1 MTNNKKDLKESP
13 MQAIPTPKSILNYKD
28 DEVVA
33 AIKQEV
39 GKNKDFTILRITH
52 QANQYYN
59 VVISYI
65 VPDEDWSFELD
76 KYRYIQQLHTYRVE
90 LFTALSKLLPVV
102 NVNLLAFDFIKGNDE
117 IKFCLTILL
126 SDTNNK
132 DWVTG
137 RRKQTIDQRERMKLL
152 QTESKKP
159 KKIDPEKQQ
168 EQAKESALEKLI
180 DIIEKS
186 YKGIKNENEF
196 LKFYSIITG
205 RRKPRGYDADGWF
218 KDYEGQARDEIKT
231 SIEWIHDIEEA
242 KLIIQKMVKYGI
254 MKPVV
259 KESENLK
266 EYYYIPSKIREREFH
281 FPFKDFKQ
289 ELFDAIDD
297 EIIKQDISDLGIEDI
312 EDLMSF
318 HPKLIK
324 DEWYE
329 GNSVENTAKLIVGKL
344 KHKKKTSYEP
354 TEDEGSIAED
364 VELDYEFAPSNVPG
378 TPTTD
383 EDFLECDGMTK
394 STSVK
399 ESELIEGKIYSLFE
413 SNGLIVDTVQFIQKQ
428 DGKFLF
434 EKSATGRKIKLSK
447 NDVLSCI
454 KKMKKKVIKEGWK
467 MRDEISVPDAFKAA
481 ESARQ
486 IPGVI
491 SANAITQDKLSITYD
506 GRKLDGETLKIKLS

>member
-1 MTNNKKDLKESP
+1 MTTNKKDLKESP

-39 GKNKDFTILRITH
+39 GKNKDFTILRINH

-76 KYRYIQQLHTYRVE
+76 KYRYIIQLHTYRVE

-102 NVNLLAFDFIKGNDE
+102 NVNLLAFDFVKGNEE

-152 QTESKKP
+152 QMEAKKP

-168 EQAKESALEKLI
+168 EEAKESALQKLI
-180 DIIEKS
+180 DIIEKA
-186 YKGIKNENEF
+186 YKGIKNEGEF

-205 RRKPRGYDADGWF
+205 RRKPRGYDSEGWF

-242 KLIIQKMVKYGI
+242 KTIIQKMVKYGI
-254 MKPVV
+254 MKPSI
-259 KESENLK
+259 KESESLK
-266 EYYYIPSKIREREFH
+266 EYFYNPSKIREREFY
-281 FPFKDFKQ
+281 FPFKEFKQ
-289 ELFDAIDD
+289 ELFDAIYEQVTDF
-297 EIIKQDISDLGIEDI
+297 GTEDI
-312 EDLMSF
+312 EELMAF
-318 HPKLIK
+318 FPRLIK
-324 DEWYE
+324 SEWYE

-344 KHKKKTSYEP
+344 KHKKKSSYEP
-354 TEDEGSIAED
+354 TENEGITED
-364 VELDYEFAPSNVPG
+364 VELDYEFAPSTVPG
-378 TPTTD
+378 TPTAD
-383 EDFLECDGMTK
+383 EDFLESDESMK
-394 STSVK
+394 AFSIK
-399 ESELIEGKIYSLFE
+399 ESELMEGKVYSFFE
-413 SNGLIVDTVQFIQKQ
+413 SNGLIVDTVQFIKQQ
-428 DGKFLF
+428 DGKYLF

-454 KKMKKKVIKEGWK
+454 KKMKKKVVKESWK
-467 MRDEISVPDAFKAA
+467 MRDEIAVSDAFKAA
-481 ESARQ
+481 EVARK
-486 IPGVI
+486 IPGVL
-491 SANAITQDKLSITYD
+491 SANAITQDKLVVSYD